1 MKLIEIFQ
9 LHGSLVPKRCCVVS
23 IAMCDVWSTASCG
36 CRVIPTG
43 GCILI
48 YYEQFNK
55 EIKINLVLNCK

>member
-9 LHGSLVPKRCCVVS
+9 LHGSLVPKRCYVVS

-43 GCILI
+43 GCTLI